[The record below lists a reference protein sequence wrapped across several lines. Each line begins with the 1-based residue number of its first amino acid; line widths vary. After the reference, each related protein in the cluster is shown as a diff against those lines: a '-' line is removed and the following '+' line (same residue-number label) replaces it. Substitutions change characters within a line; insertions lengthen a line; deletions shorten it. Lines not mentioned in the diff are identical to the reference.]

1 MLIKCE
7 LCNLT
12 SKYTKEDVIIAT
24 STSTETYLKPG
35 EDFFEAM
42 KRSKITEIEHR
53 GVICPCRMRV
63 ICPCRMRVIELIEQ

>member
-7 LCNLT
+7 PCNLT
-12 SKYTKEDVIIAT
+12 SEYTKEDIITTT
-24 STSTETYLKPG
+24 STSKETYLKPG

-63 ICPCRMRVIELIEQ
+63 IDLIEQ